1 MSSLSRGKSWLQPPY
16 LAFYEKRNFGGKL
29 FPSKFQSF
37 VAVVVSAVVAVV
49 AVVAVAAV
57 VAAVAAASAVVGSV
71 GKRW

>member
-37 VAVVVSAVVAVV
+37 VVVVVS

-57 VAAVAAASAVVGSV
+57 VAAVAVAAASAAVGSV